1 MAVAF
6 GKPQHA
12 ASGYGQ
18 GGARAGADARRE
30 PHRPGTE
37 GIVARAVQRAQQG
50 DMEAIGFLYAR
61 YAEDVVSYLRH
72 VVGDVQEAED
82 LTQQVF
88 TKLITAIVKYE
99 PREAPFVAWV
109 MRVARNLAL
118 DYLRARRCVPVEEV
132 REAVD
137 LRTDVGGGAVLR
149 SQELRAALAGLPAEQ
164 REVLILRHL
173 GGLSPGEI
181 ALRTGRTEGS
191 VHGLHHRGRR
201 ALQADLCSRG
211 LAPGTRAPAAGRK
224 PSADYSSPR

>member
-6 GKPQHA
+6 GPPAEA
-12 ASGYGQ
+12 ALGPRQ
-18 GGARAGADARRE
+18 GKARAGREHRRADA
-30 PHRPGTE
+30 E
-37 GIVARAVQRAQQG
+37 GIVARAVERAKQG

-61 YAEDVVSYLRH
+61 YADEVVAYLRH
-72 VVGDVQEAED
+72 VVGDAQEAED

-132 REAVD
+132 RESAD
-137 LRTDVGGGAVLR
+137 LRADSSSGAVLR

-181 ALRTGRTEGS
+181 ASRTGRTEGS

-211 LAPGTRAPAAGRK
+211 LAPGTRGPAGATRSSVAGY
-224 PSADYSSPR
+224 PSPR